1 MLPILQVGPF
11 ALQLPGLILLA
22 GLWLGINLAE
32 RYADRFGVK
41 ASELSK
47 LIMLSLLAALLGARL
62 VYALRYLEVFLASP
76 LSLLSLNPGL
86 LDSLGGLA
94 CAILV
99 GWIYTQRKKL
109 PLWGTLDALTPAAA
123 VMAIFL
129 ALAHLASGAAFGAE
143 TNLPWALELWGA
155 TRHPSQI
162 YEALAA
168 ALILLVCWP
177 GRKTWH
183 ESPPGTYFLSFV
195 ALSAGARLFL
205 EAFRGDSLTWLWGL
219 RTNQIIA
226 WLVLA
231 ISLWGIAVRRNK
243 SPHPDTATT
252 EEPYQLDATKGD

>member
-155 TRHPSQI
+155 SRHPSQI

-168 ALILLVCWP
+168 A
-177 GRKTWH
+177 
-183 ESPPGTYFLSFV
+183 SD
-195 ALSAGARLFL
+195 SAG
-205 EAFRGDSLTWLWGL
+205 
-219 RTNQIIA
+219 
-226 WLVLA
+226 VLA
-231 ISLWGIAVRRNK
+231 RQKDLARKPTRHVFPQLRRPQRRRTPVPGSLPRRQPDLAVG
-243 SPHPDTATT
+243 SAHQPDHRLAGACHQ
-252 EEPYQLDATKGD
+252 PVGHCGTKKQVPPP

>member
-32 RYADRFGVK
+32 RYADRFGVE

-47 LIMLSLLAALLGARL
+47 LIMVSLLAALLGARL

-86 LDSLGGLA
+86 LDPLGGLA
-94 CAILV
+94 CGVLA

-109 PLWGTLDALTPAAA
+109 PPWGTLDALTPAAA

-143 TNLPWALELWGA
+143 TSLPWALELWGA
-155 TRHPSQI
+155 KRHPSQI

-168 ALILLVCWP
+168 VLILLICWP
-177 GRKTWH
+177 GRKTWRQN
-183 ESPPGTYFLSFV
+183 PAGIYFLSFV
-195 ALSAGARLFL
+195 ALSAGGAALFGSLPRRQSDLAVGSAHQPDHRL
-205 EAFRGDSLTWLWGL
+205 AGACPQPVGHCCPKKQIPPPRRCNHG
-219 RTNQIIA
+219 RTTSA
-226 WLVLA
+226 
-231 ISLWGIAVRRNK
+231 
-243 SPHPDTATT
+243 
-252 EEPYQLDATKGD
+252 